1 MLCWK
6 TGTGIVTVAGVGA
19 GVGVGVGVGVAVA
32 IGVAVAVAVGAA
44 ELPTCPP
51 PDGDERNPAPTSLM
65 ISAPKLRLSTAPA
78 SATPPT
84 VRNCRLVGTVDRM
97 WTIFV
102 AATFRNDDECRHGI
116 ARSTGR
122 R

>member
-6 TGTGIVTVAGVGA
+6 TGTGIVTVAGVGT
-19 GVGVGVGVGVAVA
+19 GVGVGVGVGVAVSL
-32 IGVAVAVAVGAA
+32 GVAVAVDTA
-44 ELPTCPP
+44 EPALCPP
-51 PDGDERNPAPTSLM
+51 ADGDEPMPALTSLM
-65 ISAPKLRLSTAPA
+65 ISAPKLRLSTAVA

-97 WTIFV
+97 LTIFV
-102 AATFRNDDECRHGI
+102 AATFRNDDECRHGH
-116 ARSTGR
+116 ARYTGR